1 MRNRFHFKAISAL
14 SRLLWLILLTAL
26 FSGCATTTPRLD
38 TSQVVPGRK
47 VETLS
52 SSVTVAL
59 RTGEKNISGRGF
71 MVYRRPDLMRLIM
84 LSPFGTTVMET
95 GLNGEFLTLSYPSN
109 GDAFQGRV
117 RDLPAATGQRGLA
130 MLQWVLASDPPPNAP
145 QDGVV
150 QQVNERGTKEQITLK
165 HGLVTEKSLA
175 SGEQVRYRNYTVLE
189 GVLVP
194 LELQMESS
202 EGDRIRL
209 TLEEP
214 EINTELEPQM
224 FTVPLQG
231 LRLYPLSALKP
242 Q

>member
-1 MRNRFHFKAISAL
+1 MLPQLTRLKSIVFLLLAL
-14 SRLLWLILLTAL
+14 SAVL
-26 FSGCATTTPRLD
+26 FSGCAATTPRLD

-52 SSVTVAL
+52 ASVTLAL
-59 RTGEKNISGRGF
+59 RSGEKNISGRGF
-71 MVYRRPDLMRLIM
+71 MVYRRPDQLRLIM

-95 GLNGEFLTLSYPSN
+95 RLDGPLLTLAYPANGE
-109 GDAFQGRV
+109 AFQGNIK
-117 RDLPAATGQRGLA
+117 DLPAATGQRGLA
-130 MLQWVLASDPPPNAP
+130 MLQWVLASDPPLNAP
-145 QDGVV
+145 QNGVV
-150 QQVNERGTKEQITLK
+150 EQLTERGAKEQITLK
-165 HGLVTEKSLA
+165 YGLVTEKSLA